1 MLRWLLRV
9 EDRLVVV
16 EGWALSVCVLTML
29 VLAVYNIG
37 YRNVLVP
44 FQAQFPVPSEFSTVV
59 EPTAKAEPVG
69 QEAEADTDSEGFG
82 GGFGGGFGEEPE
94 AEETEAADDFAG
106 GFGGGFGDEPA
117 GPAEPAGG
125 EGAADGFGGGFGGG
139 FEDTAEERAE
149 TPAEVEPVAVEVV
162 EPSGFALFLADVV
175 KAMRLEWIDI
185 LLRHL
190 VLVCGFLGA
199 MLAAKRRKHITIDAL
214 SKVMPAKVLPVT
226 ESCTSA
232 LAAMICVI
240 LAISG
245 WNLVEIGLEYPKE
258 LMSWADEWMF
268 QLVFPIGFLMLAFHF
283 GVRAFEGFGEV
294 ILDEEAAQ

>member
-1 MLRWLLRV
+1 MLRWLQRV

-16 EGWALSVCVLTML
+16 EGWALSACVITML
-29 VLAVYNIG
+29 LLAVYNIG

-59 EPTAKAEPVG
+59 ESTAEPVE

-94 AEETEAADDFAG
+94 AEDTEAADDFAG

-117 GPAEPAGG
+117 EQSEPAGEE
-125 EGAADGFGGGFGGG
+125 EGAEGFGGGFGGG
-139 FEDTAEERAE
+139 FEDTVEEEAEA
-149 TPAEVEPVAVEVV
+149 TEVEPVAEEVV

-232 LAAMICVI
+232 LAAMICII

-245 WNLVEIGLEYPKE
+245 WNLVEIGLEFPKE

-294 ILDEEAAQ
+294 VLDEEAVQ

>member
-1 MLRWLLRV
+1 MLRWLQRV

-16 EGWALSVCVLTML
+16 EGWALSACVITML
-29 VLAVYNIG
+29 LLAVYNIG

-59 EPTAKAEPVG
+59 ESTAEPVE
-69 QEAEADTDSEGFG
+69 QEAEAEADTDSEGFG

-94 AEETEAADDFAG
+94 AEDTEAADDFAG

-117 GPAEPAGG
+117 EPSEPAGEE
-125 EGAADGFGGGFGGG
+125 EGAEGFGGGFGGG
-139 FEDTAEERAE
+139 FEDTVEEEAEA
-149 TPAEVEPVAVEVV
+149 TEVEPVAEEVV

-232 LAAMICVI
+232 LAAMICII

-245 WNLVEIGLEYPKE
+245 WNLVEIGLEFPKE

-294 ILDEEAAQ
+294 VLDEEAVQ

>member
-1 MLRWLLRV
+1 MLRWLQRV

-16 EGWALSVCVLTML
+16 EGWALSACVITML
-29 VLAVYNIG
+29 LLAVYNIG

-59 EPTAKAEPVG
+59 ESTAEPVE
-69 QEAEADTDSEGFG
+69 QDEAEADTDSEGFG
-82 GGFGGGFGEEPE
+82 GGFGEEPE
-94 AEETEAADDFAG
+94 AEDTEAADDFAG

-117 GPAEPAGG
+117 EQSEPAGEE
-125 EGAADGFGGGFGGG
+125 EGAEGFGGGFGGG
-139 FEDTAEERAE
+139 FADTVEEEAEA
-149 TPAEVEPVAVEVV
+149 TEVEPVAEEVV

-245 WNLVEIGLEYPKE
+245 WNLVEIGLEFPKE

-294 ILDEEAAQ
+294 VLDEEAVQ

>member
-1 MLRWLLRV
+1 MLRWLQRV

-16 EGWALSVCVLTML
+16 EGWALSACVITML
-29 VLAVYNIG
+29 LLAVYNIG

-59 EPTAKAEPVG
+59 ESTAEPVE
-69 QEAEADTDSEGFG
+69 QEAEAEADTDSEGFG

-94 AEETEAADDFAG
+94 AEDTEAADDFAG

-117 GPAEPAGG
+117 EQSEPAGEE
-125 EGAADGFGGGFGGG
+125 EGAEGFGGGFGGG
-139 FEDTAEERAE
+139 FEDTVEEEAEAI
-149 TPAEVEPVAVEVV
+149 EVEPVAEEVV

-232 LAAMICVI
+232 LAAMICII

-245 WNLVEIGLEYPKE
+245 WNLVEIGLEFPKE

-294 ILDEEAAQ
+294 VLDEEAVQ

>member
-1 MLRWLLRV
+1 MLRWLQRV

-16 EGWALSVCVLTML
+16 EGWALSACVITML
-29 VLAVYNIG
+29 LLAVYNIG

-59 EPTAKAEPVG
+59 ESTAEPVE
-69 QEAEADTDSEGFG
+69 QDEAEADTDSEGFG

-94 AEETEAADDFAG
+94 AEDTEAADDFAG

-117 GPAEPAGG
+117 EQSEPAGEE
-125 EGAADGFGGGFGGG
+125 EGAEGFGGGFGGG
-139 FEDTAEERAE
+139 FADTVEEEAEA
-149 TPAEVEPVAVEVV
+149 TEVEPVAEEVV

-245 WNLVEIGLEYPKE
+245 WNLVEIGLEFPKE

-294 ILDEEAAQ
+294 VLDEEAVQ

>member
-1 MLRWLLRV
+1 MLRWLQRV

-16 EGWALSVCVLTML
+16 EGWALSACVITML
-29 VLAVYNIG
+29 LLAVYNIG

-59 EPTAKAEPVG
+59 ESTAEPLG

-94 AEETEAADDFAG
+94 AEDTEAADDFAG
-106 GFGGGFGDEPA
+106 GFGGGFGDEPS
-117 GPAEPAGG
+117 EPAGEE
-125 EGAADGFGGGFGGG
+125 EGAEGVGGGFGGG
-139 FEDTAEERAE
+139 FEDRTEEKAEA
-149 TPAEVEPVAVEVV
+149 PAEVEPVAVEVE

-245 WNLVEIGLEYPKE
+245 WNLVEIGLEFPKE

-294 ILDEEAAQ
+294 ILDEEAVQ